1 MTFITKIQRQFHG
14 IFRYWKNRRFRDE
27 VRREKKQKYLFDTT
41 KKGATFSLFS
51 HNKKRFY
58 YFNTL
63 ISIFEQNKVQFR
75 LSFVLMGTFLCVSSI
90 YIFFFSPY
98 FRISPSKVIIER
110 IDAVTDINIAY
121 KSIEGVYGESIFSVD
136 KNEVRTQMANLQ
148 KNLKRIDISRL
159 FPNGLKI
166 IIESYAPQFFVHFP
180 DVEKNYIITSNGILI
195 YQKTR
200 DLPLYD
206 LDLIDTRL
214 SEVGFIEYKEAI
226 REDFMRIVLISR
238 DLFKQ
243 TFPTANI
250 AKFAYFQAERELHI
264 ALESGTIILMRMW
277 DDIEQQIAMLK
288 YYNDSNKDI
297 INSGNIQYI
306 DVRTIG
312 KVFSCAEKN
321 LCKKNLARIYGPYY
335 K

>member
-1 MTFITKIQRQFHG
+1 MTFMNKIKQSYHG

-41 KKGATFSLFS
+41 RKGATFSLFS

-63 ISIFEQNKVQFR
+63 INIFEQNKAQFR
-75 LSFVLMGTFLCVSSI
+75 LSFFLIGSFLCVSSI

-110 IDAVTDINIAY
+110 IDAITDINIAY
-121 KSIEGVYGESIFSVD
+121 KSIENIYGESIFSVD
-136 KNEVRTQMANLQ
+136 KNEVRTMMSNLQ
-148 KNLKRIDISRL
+148 KNLKRIDISLL

-166 IIESYAPQFFVHFP
+166 ITESYAPQFFVHLK
-180 DVEKNYIITSNGILI
+180 DVEKNYIITTNGILI

-226 REDFMRIVLISR
+226 RENFMRIVLISR

-243 TFPTANI
+243 TFPTSNI
-250 AKFAYFQAERELHI
+250 AKFTYFQAERELHI
-264 ALESGTIILMRMW
+264 ALESGTIILMRMG
-277 DDIEQQIAMLK
+277 DDIEQQIMMLK
-288 YYNDSNKDI
+288 YYNDSNKDT
-297 INSGNIQYI
+297 INSGDIQYI
-306 DVRTIG
+306 DVRTLG

-321 LCKKNLARIYGPYY
+321 LCKKNLTRIYGPYY